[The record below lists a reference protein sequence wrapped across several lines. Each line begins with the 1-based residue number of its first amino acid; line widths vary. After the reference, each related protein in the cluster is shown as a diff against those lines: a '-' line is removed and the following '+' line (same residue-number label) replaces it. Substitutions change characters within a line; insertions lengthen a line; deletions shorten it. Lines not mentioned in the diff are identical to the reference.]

1 MKIIITEEQKK
12 NLFKVRN
19 LDRWDKWN
27 SKQPIVDGVKINQY
41 NEDGK
46 KIGLWLEN
54 VDSDNN
60 FEQFKIDVENTKPI
74 FESIFNYLDV
84 VKVDGRIN
92 FMLNSEI
99 ILQKQKSNSLWCR
112 YDKLWLPLQISIK
125 NYSDYRIQNL
135 IKFWMEKNYKL
146 GKLKPLECYKRN
158 FYE

>member
-1 MKIIITEEQKK
+1 MKIIITEDQKN
-12 NLFKVRN
+12 NLFRPRN

-27 SKQPIVDGVKINQY
+27 SEQPEIDGIKINQY